1 MALAQKALEAFLFLV
16 NNFCFDKDDSM
27 AKLEKIIGAAA
38 LWLPALACAQGALEN
53 PANNATD
60 SGIGII
66 SGWHCSATRVEAIV
80 DGKSIGFAYVGSER
94 MDTASICGKSNTGF
108 ALLINFNNLSRGAH
122 NLKIYANGALF
133 GESNFKTTQS
143 GGTAF
148 LTNKS
153 RTVDVVD
160 FPSPGATATLSWS
173 ESKQSFVV
181 TNINTNPNPPVP
193 VPTGLAKLYGRV
205 AISYHF
211 DYSGSIYSESFSFS
225 SANYNQFSNELTAT
239 VDGKNKEVSCAVINQ
254 AGYEF
259 LCSIKEPRGARD
271 SFLFNVSASGALA
284 GRFEYCPPSVSDY
297 DCGSGLVLHPDGSV
311 AGNVAA
317 RTAGLGSPSA
327 AAASAPESKDQLK
340 ARQLQRE
347 AQTPSTQSATPEQ
360 LDAVREALE
369 RLSP

>member
-225 SANYNQFSNELTAT
+225 SANYNQFNNELTAT

-259 LCSIKEPRGARD
+259 VCSIKEPRGARD